1 MSSKPSDQNPEARAQ
16 AGGATN
22 GGTLGQQL
30 RRARE
35 QRGVSLR
42 EISDQTRISMR
53 HLEAIEAD
61 DYKHLPGGI
70 FNRSFIKSY
79 ARIIRFDERE
89 ALDAYART
97 AQEHGETP
105 DEVATSPTRSR
116 IYMDGESTRSP
127 LVTALLSAVILGLL
141 ILVVYAGLHWYRRT
155 EVGAL
160 KSNAT
165 ANDTGNAANNQTTQ
179 NNAPPA
185 NASTANVAPATA
197 GLQVQVKAKG
207 EDVWLD
213 ARVDEEDLP
222 DAILKQDESR
232 EFKAQNRLS
241 LKFSRDK
248 INALEV
254 SINGQVARSPAP
266 PPKGRNMEWVIN
278 KDDYKQFLP

>member
-79 ARIIRFDERE
+79 ARIIKFNEGE

-141 ILVVYAGLHWYRRT
+141 SLVVYAGLHWYRRT

-160 KSNAT
+160 KSGAT
-165 ANDTGNAANNQTTQ
+165 ANDAPINNQTATQ

-185 NASTANVAPATA
+185 NSVAPAGVAPATD

-222 DAILKQDESR
+222 DAILKQDASR

-248 INALEV
+248 VNALEV
-254 SINGQVARSPAP
+254 SINGQVARAPAP
-266 PPKGRNMEWVIN
+266 PPKGNMEWVIN